1 MVCTGCKQWCW
12 LHKPIRLWD
21 NSRLLLFI
29 CCPLHFNTLKLNL
42 TNIATKNNFHWLLG
56 GVVAKNACFI
66 YLWIDYH
73 REYQGKLPLF
83 SPHSFTTQQNVLL
96 REICFFYLC
105 LLPLNPSHMCLLISI
120 AQLKESTLSFILA
133 HSLVIWMSCWENL
146 VTDHIR
152 TLESSHTYLLISVA
166 QLKESTLIFSSPSL
180 VIWMN
185 CWDNLVT
192 DYGCTLESS
201 HTYLLISI
209 AQLKESTLIFSSPS
223 LVITEWIVGRIWS
236 LIMVVL
242 SNPATHTC
250 WLA

>member
-1 MVCTGCKQWCW
+1 MVTEKFGDAIVPSIHPSTIIQSINQIYFHMVCTGCKQWCW

-29 CCPLHFNTLKLNL
+29 CCPLHFNTLKLNF

-120 AQLKESTLSFILA
+120 AQLKESTLLFILA
-133 HSLVIWMSCWENL
+133 HHHHW
-146 VTDHIR
+146 
-152 TLESSHTYLLISVA
+152 SS
-166 QLKESTLIFSSPSL
+166 
-180 VIWMN
+180 
-185 CWDNLVT
+185 
-192 DYGCTLESS
+192 
-201 HTYLLISI
+201 
-209 AQLKESTLIFSSPS
+209 
-223 LVITEWIVGRIWS
+223 EWIVGIIWS

-242 SNPATHTC
+242 LNPATHTC